1 MFNENNASGGA
12 KIILAT
18 FGAIV
23 SAQFRILYPVL
34 IWLAVEMALDYYTGV
49 AAAKYEKL
57 KYPEDKTKGLSS
69 KIGFMGILKKS
80 MYGVLVVVGM
90 TVDFLIVHLANELG
104 IKFPYPAFF
113 GLLVAVWLILND
125 ALSILENCV
134 RMDMNIP
141 PFLANIVQALKV
153 KTEDKAKERAEKEV
167 IDGEVMDKAYL
178 DLRKD
183 DK

>member
-1 MFNENNASGGA
+1 MINENVVSGGV
-12 KIILAT
+12 KFILVT

-23 SAQFRILYPVL
+23 SAQLRILYPVL
-34 IWLAVEMALDYYTGV
+34 IFLIIEMIFDYGSGV

-57 KYPEDKTKGLSS
+57 KFPEDKTKGLSS

-90 TVDFLIVHLANELG
+90 TVDFLVVHLASELG
-104 IKFPYPAFF
+104 IQFPYPAFF

-134 RMDMNIP
+134 RMDLGIP
-141 PFLANIVQALKV
+141 PFLEKVVMALKIKV
-153 KTEDKAKERAEKEV
+153 EDKGLEHEDVAVKEGSETVNAH
-167 IDGEVMDKAYL
+167 Y